1 MRPYSSYQLES
12 LAYALLFN
20 EKTQAVEVAAES
32 AMAKGSTTSL
42 VTGMLGYIHLVHGNI
57 EAAEPWL
64 VHSLGKNPSLYPA
77 HYSLSEMYFALNRC
91 EESEPQMNWLRD
103 YFENEARKVS
113 LENALEEGYEN
124 RL

>member
-1 MRPYSSYQLES
+1 
-12 LAYALLFN
+12 
-20 EKTQAVEVAAES
+20 
-32 AMAKGSTTSL
+32 
-42 VTGMLGYIHLVHGNI
+42 MLGYIHLVHGNI

-77 HYSLSEMYFALNRC
+77 HYFLSEIYFASNHC
-91 EESEPQMNWLRD
+91 EESEPQMNWLGD

-124 RL
+124 RH